1 MPTPPPEW
9 KIAAAEALFRNFCYL
24 ERVWTCRVKENV
36 GRNCPCTRGNE
47 ADFASKHGSL
57 LATKSA
63 ERFCV
68 MIGQKNENTKIYGAD
83 GICHINVVFSNF
95 ETIILQK
102 DILSASSVDKN
113 WLWFWWKLTSF
124 VRVWRAYWPVPFAKR
139 ERGCHASYG
148 DRKRGRRRPFS
159 AVTPLSHSFSPS
171 ANRADLTRFFSY
183 NHSSFILFLLFFSQY
198 TSSSHSIECLPLHGR
213 LREAQEQKKETSLRR
228 LFLILMQA
236 AHHVI
241 KEEEMLLQQQ
251 LCRTLL
257 TYKLN
262 LIAMSTSR
270 FSGCFQRPLRS

>member
-1 MPTPPPEW
+1 MSELVVSRKTSDVTAPALVETKLTLPQSTIVCCPLSQLKDITLRHGWSKKW
-9 KIAAAEALFRNFCYL
+9 KY
-24 ERVWTCRVKENV
+24 
-36 GRNCPCTRGNE
+36 
-47 ADFASKHGSL
+47 
-57 LATKSA
+57 
-63 ERFCV
+63 
-68 MIGQKNENTKIYGAD
+68 KIYLTVRF
-83 GICHINVVFSNF
+83 CHINVVFSIF
-95 ETIILQK
+95 ETVILQK
-102 DILSASSVDKN
+102 GILSASSVDKK
-113 WLWFWWKLTSF
+113 WLSFSWKLTSF